1 MSKNQGY
8 TYKLGASVIKVRVLY
23 SLILRYGRIGMDR
36 DEKLL
41 LMSALLP
48 FALGHLLFL
57 MGAVEVD
64 VFEL

>member
-8 TYKLGASVIKVRVLY
+8 TYELGVSVIEVRLLC
-23 SLILRYGRIGMDR
+23 SLTLRYGRIGMDR

-57 MGAVEVD
+57 MAAVEVD
-64 VFEL
+64 VFDL